1 MNDRKL
7 FAGPRI
13 RRMRK
18 ERALTQARMAEE
30 LGISTSYLNLIERN
44 QRPLTARLLLR
55 LAESYDVDLKSFTGN
70 AEAQAMAALR
80 EVCRPL

>member
-1 MNDRKL
+1 MNEQKL

-18 ERALTQARMAEE
+18 ERARTQARMAEE

-44 QRPLTARLLLR
+44 QRPLTARFCCGWPR
-55 LAESYDVDLKSFTGN
+55 ATTSISRTSR
-70 AEAQAMAALR
+70 ATP
-80 EVCRPL
+80 RPRR